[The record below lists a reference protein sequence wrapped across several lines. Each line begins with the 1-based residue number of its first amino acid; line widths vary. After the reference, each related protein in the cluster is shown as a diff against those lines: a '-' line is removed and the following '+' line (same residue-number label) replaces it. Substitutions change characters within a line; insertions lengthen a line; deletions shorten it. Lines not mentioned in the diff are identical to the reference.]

1 MPVIRH
7 HAARNRHTDRNTIVL
22 LANPHALA
30 LALIALSGA
39 ALAQSPADTPAYKF
53 LRYEEDYRYL
63 QGAGADAT
71 RRDFWDPIK
80 YIALGAPDTYL
91 SLGGEIRER
100 FEHYSAPNFG
110 TPGREA
116 DGYLLHRILVHAD
129 LHAGQRFRAFAQLG
143 NHLAAGKEVA
153 LPPYE
158 DRLDVQQ
165 AFVDARL
172 PVSGTAAEDPT
183 LRLGRQEMAFGAQR
197 LVSVRDAPNVRR
209 AFDGV
214 RLGGQAS
221 DVRIDAF
228 ATRPVLLKAGN
239 FDDHPNHAQ
248 GFWGVYTTLPH
259 SFVPASGVD
268 LYYLGFENSRALYSI
283 GPGVE
288 RRHSVG
294 GRIFGSHGR
303 WDWDW
308 EALVQV
314 GSFGR
319 QDLRAWGFSTDTGYA
334 FAMGEW
340 KARAGIKATAG
351 SGDKDPRDGR
361 LGTYGGLFPKLAY
374 FNQAGLLGTSNV
386 VDLQPSLTLRP
397 TASLRLTVS
406 WDFIW
411 RQTTGDAVY
420 TATAVPI
427 AGTAGRPGRYTG
439 SQLAFDVFWQVD
451 RHVTVNAGLVHVEVA
466 PVLRTAGGRNT
477 NFTYLSAA
485 YTF

>member
-1 MPVIRH
+1 M
-7 HAARNRHTDRNTIVL
+7 ADY
-22 LANPHALA
+22 HALA
-30 LALIALSGA
+30 LTLIAVCGA
-39 ALAQSPADTPAYKF
+39 ALAQAPADVPAYKS
-53 LRYEEDYRYL
+53 LRYEEDYRFL
-63 QGAGADAT
+63 QHATTAST

-80 YIALGAPDTYL
+80 YIPLGAPHTYL
-91 SLGGEIRER
+91 TLGGEIRER

-129 LHAGQRFRAFAQLG
+129 LHAGERLRAFVQFG
-143 NHLAAGKEVA
+143 NQLAAGKDVA
-153 LPPYE
+153 VPPYE
-158 DRLDVQQ
+158 DRLDLQQ
-165 AFVDARL
+165 AFFDARL
-172 PVSGTAAEDPT
+172 PVSDTAAADPV
-183 LRLGRQEMAFGAQR
+183 LRVGRQEMAFGAQR

-239 FDDHPNHAQ
+239 FDDHSNHAQ
-248 GFWGVYTTLPH
+248 GFWGVYTTWPH

-268 LYYLGFENSRALYSI
+268 VYYLGFENSRALYSI
-283 GPGVE
+283 GAGVE

-294 GRIFGSHGR
+294 GRIFGSRGR

-308 EALVQV
+308 EALVQF
-314 GSFGR
+314 GGFGR

-334 FAMGEW
+334 FSVGGW
-340 KARAGIKATAG
+340 NARAGVKATAG
-351 SGDKDPRDGR
+351 SGDRSATDGK

-386 VDLQPSLTLRP
+386 LDLQPSLTLKP
-397 TASLRLTVS
+397 TAALRLTVS

-420 TATAVPI
+420 TASAVPI

>member
-1 MPVIRH
+1 M
-7 HAARNRHTDRNTIVL
+7 ADY
-22 LANPHALA
+22 HALA
-30 LALIALSGA
+30 LTLIAVSGA
-39 ALAQSPADTPAYKF
+39 ALAQAPADVPAYKS
-53 LRYEEDYRYL
+53 LRYEEDYRLL
-63 QGAGADAT
+63 QHAATAST

-80 YIALGAPDTYL
+80 YIPLGAPHTYL
-91 SLGGEIRER
+91 TLGGEIRER

-129 LHAGQRFRAFAQLG
+129 LHAGERLRAFVQFG
-143 NHLAAGKEVA
+143 NQLAAGKDVA
-153 LPPYE
+153 VPPYE
-158 DRLDVQQ
+158 DRLDLQQ
-165 AFVDARL
+165 AFFDARL
-172 PVSGTAAEDPT
+172 PVSDTAAADPV
-183 LRLGRQEMAFGAQR
+183 LRVGRQEMAFGAQR

-248 GFWGVYTTLPH
+248 GFWGVYTTWPH

-268 LYYLGFENSRALYSI
+268 VYYLGFENSRALYSI
-283 GPGVE
+283 GAGVE

-294 GRIFGSHGR
+294 GRIFGSRGR

-308 EALVQV
+308 EALVQF

-334 FAMGEW
+334 FSVGGW
-340 KARAGIKATAG
+340 NARAGVKATAG
-351 SGDKDPRDGR
+351 SGDRSATDGK

-386 VDLQPSLTLRP
+386 LDLQPSLTLKP
-397 TASLRLTVS
+397 TAALRLTVS

-420 TATAVPI
+420 TASAVPI

-439 SQLAFDVFWQVD
+439 SQLAFDVFWQVS
-451 RHVTVNAGLVHVEVA
+451 RHVIVNAGLVHVEVA
-466 PVLRTAGGRNT
+466 PVLSAAGGRNT

>member
-1 MPVIRH
+1 MSKQSQTAAKPNAASIPLARH
-7 HAARNRHTDRNTIVL
+7 
-22 LANPHALA
+22 PALA
-30 LALIALSGA
+30 LALFAVSA
-39 ALAQSPADTPAYKF
+39 NALAQAPAADGAPAYKP

-63 QGAGADAT
+63 QRAGADAT
-71 RRDFWDPIK
+71 RRDRWDPIK
-80 YIALGAPDTYL
+80 YIPLGAPDTYL

-110 TPGREA
+110 TPGPDA
-116 DGYLLHRILVHAD
+116 DGYLLHRILLHAD
-129 LHAGQRFRAFAQLG
+129 LHAGERLRAFIQLG
-143 NHLAAGKEVA
+143 NHLAAGKDLGV
-153 LPPYE
+153 PPYE
-158 DRLDVQQ
+158 DRLDLQQ

-172 PVSGTAAEDPT
+172 PLSGNAAADPN
-183 LRLGRQEMAFGAQR
+183 LRVGRQEMAFGAQR

-248 GFWGVYTTLPH
+248 GFWGVYTTLPR

-283 GPGVE
+283 GAGVE

-294 GRIFGSHGR
+294 GRIFGSHGN

-308 EALVQV
+308 EALAQF

-334 FAMGEW
+334 FAIGAW

-351 SGDKDPRDGR
+351 SGDKDPADGR

-374 FNQAGLLGTSNV
+374 FNQAGLVGASNV

-420 TATAVPI
+420 TAAAVPI